1 MHMSK
6 KQYLDFQTDV
16 LQIITEDIHG
26 EFSHEQIP
34 FDSNKPFSIE
44 ELKDRIRIQ
53 LKDATLQHVTWF
65 DPNFTLIPMSIFMET
80 EVETYYQL
88 NFGKRAEGTSLLFEK
103 IHALQLV
110 VVYVVPTWIIELT
123 QGTLLQKTVHSHIAF
138 LLHKQFNENNV
149 DSTFLV
155 LFDHTFVLSV
165 KRNGQ
170 LHLCLPTEY
179 HAASDVLYFILA
191 NHQKMNLPKENILQA
206 YVLSSNFHQEEF
218 ESLWKQFKDFNDFST
233 HYYSQAAYQK
243 NILCASS
250 VVS

>member
-1 MHMSK
+1 MSK

-16 LQIITEDIHG
+16 LQIISEDTQG
-26 EFSHEQIP
+26 EFSQEQIP
-34 FDSNKPFSIE
+34 FDASKPFSIE

-65 DPNFTLIPMSIFMET
+65 DPNFTLIPLSLFKES
-80 EVETYYQL
+80 EVDTYYQL

-103 IHALQLV
+103 IHTLQLV
-110 VVYVVPTWIIELT
+110 VVYAVPSWILVLT
-123 QGTLLQKTVHSHIAF
+123 QGTLLQKTVHSHVSF
-138 LLHKQFNENNV
+138 LLQKQFNESTV
-149 DSTFLV
+149 DSTYLV
-155 LFDHTFVLSV
+155 IYDRTFVLSV

-170 LHLCLPTEY
+170 LHLCLATEY
-179 HAASDVLYFILA
+179 HAATDVLYFILA
-191 NHQKMNLPKENILQA
+191 NHQKMTLPKEHVLQA
-206 YVLSSNFHQEEF
+206 YVLSTNFDQEEF
-218 ESLWKQFKDFNDFST
+218 ESLWKQFRDFKDFST